1 MNSDF
6 PPYSLSLFFLQQQY
20 RVVLF
25 RMCQV
30 GSDWVYGEG
39 PATPCMGWCMGWCMG
54 GDGGGDVW
62 LGLSVVILDMIF
74 IWLWDQSNIGS
85 TQVDLPQKH

>member
-1 MNSDF
+1 
-6 PPYSLSLFFLQQQY
+6 
-20 RVVLF
+20 
-25 RMCQV
+25 MCQV
-30 GSDWVYGEG
+30 GWDWVYGEG
-39 PATPCMGWCMGWCMG
+39 PATPCMGWCMGG
-54 GDGGGDVW
+54 GGGGDVW